1 MPIFSLKKCFFT
13 GSLKKFYSNRKKICR
28 FETNQYNMKFDI
40 DKQSNYSIIS
50 SKEEKLNAINAP
62 ELKSIFVQLNK
73 ENVNTMILDLK
84 ATNYCD
90 SSGLSS
96 ILTANRL
103 CKDTNGKFILCNL
116 QPNVLKMIQ
125 IAQLD
130 RVLTIEES
138 LTDAVGLLK

>member
-1 MPIFSLKKCFFT
+1 M
-13 GSLKKFYSNRKKICR
+13 
-28 FETNQYNMKFDI
+28 EFDI
-40 DKQSNYSIIS
+40 DKQQLYTVVS
-50 SKEEKLNAINAP
+50 SSEEKLNALNAP
-62 ELKSIFVQLNK
+62 ELKTVFVQLNK
-73 ENVNTMILDLK
+73 DNVNNIILNLS

-103 CKDTNGKFILCNL
+103 CKDTNGKFILCGL

-130 RVLTIEES
+130 RVLNIEDS
-138 LTDAVGLLK
+138 LPDAKGVFNS